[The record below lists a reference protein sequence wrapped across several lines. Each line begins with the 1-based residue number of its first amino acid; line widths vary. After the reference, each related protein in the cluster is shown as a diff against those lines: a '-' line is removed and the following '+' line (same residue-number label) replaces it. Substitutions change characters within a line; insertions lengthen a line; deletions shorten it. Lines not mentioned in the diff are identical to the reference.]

1 MCNVMD
7 LELKK
12 TIVSYNDTN
21 ENNFAVELWQILK
34 DTVKIKV
41 INDFYSTVDYELTS
55 KINGKVMYIELKCR
69 DIKYSNCNS
78 FIIGKTKIDNIN
90 SKSLT
95 PCILVWKFGELIFF
109 KEYTT
114 DLLEYSTSTIQN
126 SKVIYINKNDCE
138 CDMDKLV
145 ELIQKLI
152 S

>member
-1 MCNVMD
+1 MD

-55 KINGKVMYIELKCR
+55 KINGKVMYLELKCR
-69 DIKYSNCNS
+69 DIKYSNCKS

-90 SKSLT
+90 SKSLNAVYFS
-95 PCILVWKFGELIFF
+95 LEVW
-109 KEYTT
+109 
-114 DLLEYSTSTIQN
+114 
-126 SKVIYINKNDCE
+126 
-138 CDMDKLV
+138 
-145 ELIQKLI
+145 
-152 S
+152 

>member
-1 MCNVMD
+1 MD

-55 KINGKVMYIELKCR
+55 KINGKVMYLELKCR

-90 SKSLT
+90 AKSLT

-138 CDMDKLV
+138 CGMDKLT

>member
-1 MCNVMD
+1 MD

-34 DTVKIKV
+34 DFLKIKV

-138 CDMDKLV
+138 CGMDKLT